1 MRSLNALKSRSINND
16 TLSKNR
22 ISLALNQTA
31 TTGASLG
38 GGGGGTSNVDLTAIS
53 TDIVPTTN
61 NLRDLGTETKFF
73 KKLYVQ
79 DIAILGNILPNY
91 EYFPPTSAI
100 LNPDGTVA
108 VPNTL
113 GNTIG
118 TPAHLG
124 NPTHFFG
131 NIYVR
136 DIFTS
141 SNTISIGSAQLKSTG
156 NTLDIPT
163 GSKIGGVDPGTIRI
177 NGAVANTGSL
187 PSTNAVGDGYVIEG
201 NLWVAS
207 IINSTLAS
215 GWVNVGAFRGPA
227 GAKGDTGNTGAKG
240 DTGNPGAKGDTG
252 NTGAQGAQGIQGNQ
266 GPPGVLEV
274 TGGTL
279 SGTITIPDLV
289 ISGNSVFG
297 KSTLGTPAYRMDVSG
312 SLNAASI
319 FQNGVALG
327 SIYATTS
334 ALNSFYNKETI
345 DSSINNILSN
355 YATTSA
361 LNSFYNKGAIDSSI
375 NNILSNYATTN
386 YVTTQINNLIDGA
399 DTTLNTLAEIAAAIK
414 NDASFGIVVY
424 DKVAACDSSINTI
437 RTNLF
442 NTDSS
447 INTIITSLSGYAT
460 SASLSSYATTDSLS
474 SYSTKS
480 VIDASLALYSTKS
493 VIDASLANYASL
505 LTDASFAGNIQIG
518 TSRTVY
524 VGINKSPSTAYALD
538 ISGDLDVNGNT
549 FLGMG
554 TNRVGI
560 NTTSPAYTLDVNGTI
575 NASSILVNGGA
586 VVPGYSGNLFSFD
599 TSFNGNVQIG
609 STRAQSLGI
618 NKTPSALFALD
629 VSGPTSF
636 FGNVSMDKRT
646 TDISY
651 AYFDMSAVTMNV
663 YNLCEKFV
671 TPTFSATPIFNYST
685 GSIFYVT
692 PGANTN
698 ITSIT
703 FTNIP
708 VIAGRSVSTTV
719 IIDNAS
725 GTYTS
730 YISATTINVNGTS
743 ITYRTQDGT
752 AFAAPSA
759 PHLVVHQFIMLFTS
773 ATLSATNPRI
783 IGSMATIK

>member
-38 GGGGGTSNVDLTAIS
+38 GGGGGTSNIDLTAV
-53 TDIVPTTN
+53 TTNIVPTTN
-61 NLRDLGTETKFF
+61 ILRDLGTETKFF

-91 EYFPPTSAI
+91 EFFPPTSAI

-141 SNTISIGSAQLKSTG
+141 SNTISIGSAQLKSIG

-163 GSKIGGVDPGTIRI
+163 GSKIGGIAPGTIRI
-177 NGAVANTGSL
+177 NGAVANTSSL
-187 PSTNAVGDGYVIEG
+187 PSTNAVGDGYVIDG
-201 NLWVAS
+201 NLWAAS

-215 GWVNVGAFRGPA
+215 GWVNVGAFRGP
-227 GAKGDTGNTGAKG
+227 KGDTGNTGSTGAKGDKG

-252 NTGAQGAQGIQGNQ
+252 DQGIQGIQGIQ

-297 KSTLGTPAYRMDVSG
+297 KPTLGTPTYRMDVSG
-312 SLNAASI
+312 SLNASELY
-319 FQNGVALG
+319 QNDVSLG

-334 ALNSFYNKETI
+334 ALNSFYSKGTI
-345 DSSINNILSN
+345 DSSINDILSF
-355 YATTSA
+355 YAT
-361 LNSFYNKGAIDSSI
+361 K
-375 NNILSNYATTN
+375 N

-399 DTTLNTLAEIAAAIK
+399 DTTLNTLNEIATAIK
-414 NDASFGIVVY
+414 NDGNFGIAVY
-424 DKVAACDSSINTI
+424 GKIEACDNSINTIRASLLDTDSSINTI
-437 RTNLF
+437 RT
-442 NTDSS
+442 
-447 INTIITSLSGYAT
+447 SLSGYAT
-460 SASLSSYATTDSLS
+460 TTTLSGYATTDSLL
-474 SYSTKS
+474 SYSTKTI
-480 VIDASLALYSTKS
+480 IDASLALYYTKS
-493 VIDASLANYASL
+493 IIDASLANYALSSSLSSYASL

-518 TSRTVY
+518 TSRAVSL
-524 VGINKSPSTAYALD
+524 GINKPPSTAYALD

-560 NTTSPAYTLDVNGTI
+560 NTTSPAYTLDVSGTL
-575 NASSILVNGGA
+575 NARNILVNGGP
-586 VVPGYSGNLFSFD
+586 VPVPGYSGNLFSFD

-629 VSGPTSF
+629 VSGAVNIVGNLSVTKSPNDTNYSNFDLSNVNLNIFNTIEKFTTLTFNTST
-636 FGNVSMDKRT
+636 M
-646 TDISY
+646 
-651 AYFDMSAVTMNV
+651 TMN
-663 YNLCEKFV
+663 
-671 TPTFSATPIFNYST
+671 YSQ
-685 GSIFYVT
+685 GSIFYT
-692 PGANTN
+692 TAAANFAELLITN
-698 ITSIT
+698 VPTTLNRSIT
-703 FTNIP
+703 VTLIVSQSGTFLFT
-708 VIAGRSVSTTV
+708 GTTV
-719 IIDNAS
+719 TVNNTAIN
-725 GTYTS
+725 
-730 YISATTINVNGTS
+730 YIK
-743 ITYRTQDGT
+743 QDGT
-752 AFAAPSA
+752 AFAAPAASRT
-759 PHLVVHQFIMLFTS
+759 VVIYQFNIIYAS
-773 ATLSATNPRI
+773 ATPTVIAFMT
-783 IGSMATIK
+783 GYA

>member
-1 MRSLNALKSRSINND
+1 MCIFIYIMRSLNTLKSRSINND
-16 TLSKNR
+16 NLSKNR
-22 ISLALNQTA
+22 VAFALNQTA

-38 GGGGGTSNVDLTAIS
+38 GGGGTSNVDLTAVS

-91 EYFPPTSAI
+91 EFFPPTSAI

-124 NPTHFFG
+124 NPTRFFG

-141 SNTISIGSAQLKSTG
+141 SNTIRIGSAELKSTG

-163 GSKIGGVDPGTIRI
+163 GSKIGGVDPGTIVI
-177 NGAVANTGSL
+177 TGAVANTGLL
-187 PSTNAVGDGYVIEG
+187 PNATGGSTNAVGDGYVIDG

-207 IINSTLAS
+207 KLNSTLAD
-215 GWVNVGAFRGPA
+215 GWVNVGAFRGPK
-227 GAKGDTGNTGAKG
+227 GDKGDTGDTGAKG
-240 DTGNPGAKGDTG
+240 DTGDTGAKGDTG
-252 NTGAQGAQGIQGNQ
+252 DTGLQGAQGVQGIQ

-289 ISGNSVFG
+289 ITGNSVFG
-297 KSTLGTPAYRMDVSG
+297 KPTLGTPTYRMDVSG
-312 SLNAASI
+312 SLNASELY
-319 FQNGVALG
+319 QNGVSLG

-334 ALNSFYNKETI
+334 ALTN
-345 DSSINNILSN
+345 
-355 YATTSA
+355 
-361 LNSFYNKGAIDSSI
+361 FYNKGAIDGSI

-399 DTTLNTLAEIAAAIK
+399 DTTLNTLAEIASAIK

-424 DKVAACDSSINTI
+424 DKIAACDNSINTI
-437 RTNLF
+437 RTNLS

-447 INTIITSLSGYAT
+447 VNTIRTSLTDYALTSSLSSYAT
-460 SASLSSYATTDSLS
+460 TASLSSYATTSSLS
-474 SYSTKS
+474 G
-480 VIDASLALYSTKS
+480 
-493 VIDASLANYASL
+493 YASL
-505 LTDASFAGNIQIG
+505 ISDVSFAGNIQIG
-518 TSRTVY
+518 TSR
-524 VGINKSPSTAYALD
+524 
-538 ISGDLDVNGNT
+538 
-549 FLGMG
+549 
-554 TNRVGI
+554 
-560 NTTSPAYTLDVNGTI
+560 
-575 NASSILVNGGA
+575 
-586 VVPGYSGNLFSFD
+586 
-599 TSFNGNVQIG
+599 
-609 STRAQSLGI
+609 AQSLGI
-618 NKTPSALFALD
+618 NKTPSSLFALD

-636 FGNVSMDKRT
+636 LGNVSINKRT

-692 PGANTN
+692 PGASTN

-719 IIDNAS
+719 IIDNGS

-730 YISATTINVNGTS
+730 YISATAITVNGTS

-752 AFAAPSA
+752 AFAAPTA

-783 IGSMATIK
+783 IGSMTTIK

>member
-1 MRSLNALKSRSINND
+1 MRSLNSLKSRSINND

-38 GGGGGTSNVDLTAIS
+38 GGGGTSNVDLTAV
-53 TDIVPTTN
+53 TTNIVPTTN
-61 NLRDLGTETKFF
+61 ILRDLGTETKFF

-91 EYFPPTSAI
+91 EFFPPTSAI

-141 SNTISIGSAQLKSTG
+141 SNTISIGSAQLKSIG

-163 GSKIGGVDPGTIRI
+163 GSKIGGIAPGTIRI
-177 NGAVANTGSL
+177 NGAVANTSSL
-187 PSTNAVGDGYVIEG
+187 PSTNAVGDGYVIDG
-201 NLWVAS
+201 NLWAAS

-215 GWVNVGAFRGPA
+215 GWVNVGAFRGP
-227 GAKGDTGNTGAKG
+227 KGDTGNTGSTGAKGDKG

-252 NTGAQGAQGIQGNQ
+252 DQGIQGIQGIQ

-297 KSTLGTPAYRMDVSG
+297 KPTLGTPTYRMDVSG
-312 SLNAASI
+312 SLNASQLY
-319 FQNGVALG
+319 QNGVSIG

-334 ALNSFYNKETI
+334 ALTN
-345 DSSINNILSN
+345 
-355 YATTSA
+355 
-361 LNSFYNKGAIDSSI
+361 FYNKGAIDGSI
-375 NNILSNYATTN
+375 NDILSNYATTN

-399 DTTLNTLAEIAAAIK
+399 DTTLNTLNEIATAIK
-414 NDASFGIVVY
+414 NDGNFGIVVY
-424 DKVAACDSSINTI
+424 DKIAACDNSINTIRTNLSNTDSSINTI
-437 RTNLF
+437 RT
-442 NTDSS
+442 
-447 INTIITSLSGYAT
+447 SLSGYAT
-460 SASLSSYATTDSLS
+460 TT
-474 SYSTKS
+474 
-480 VIDASLALYSTKS
+480 SLA
-493 VIDASLANYASL
+493 AYASL
-505 LTDASFAGNIQIG
+505 TTDVSFAGNIQIG
-518 TSRTVY
+518 T
-524 VGINKSPSTAYALD
+524 
-538 ISGDLDVNGNT
+538 
-549 FLGMG
+549 
-554 TNRVGI
+554 
-560 NTTSPAYTLDVNGTI
+560 
-575 NASSILVNGGA
+575 
-586 VVPGYSGNLFSFD
+586 
-599 TSFNGNVQIG
+599 
-609 STRAQSLGI
+609 TRAQSLGI

-636 FGNVSMDKRT
+636 LGNVSMNKRP

-671 TPTFSATPIFNYST
+671 IMPTITGVIPVVCNYVL
-685 GSIFYVT
+685 GSIFYFPSTTSSV
-692 PGANTN
+692 
-698 ITSIT
+698 ITSVSFI
-703 FTNIP
+703 NVP
-708 VIAGRSVSTTV
+708 VVIGRSVTITV
-719 IIDNAS
+719 IIENS
-725 GTYTS
+725 TSTVVTYLNPATS
-730 YISATTINVNGTS
+730 TISVNGQA
-743 ITYRTQDGT
+743 IVYKTQDGT
-752 AFAAPSA
+752 AFTAPTGPSTA
-759 PHLVVHQFIMLFTS
+759 VYWQVVHQFIMLFTS

-783 IGSMATIK
+783 IGSMSTIK

>member
-1 MRSLNALKSRSINND
+1 MCIFIYIMRSLNALKSRSINND

-22 ISLALNQTA
+22 VAFALNQTA

-38 GGGGGTSNVDLTAIS
+38 GGGGTSNVDLTAVS

-79 DIAILGNILPNY
+79 DIAIIGNILPNY

-124 NPTHFFG
+124 NPTRFFG

-163 GSKIGGVDPGTIRI
+163 GSKIGGVNPGTIVI
-177 NGAVANTGSL
+177 KGAVANTGLL
-187 PSTNAVGDGYVIEG
+187 PNATGGSTNAVGDGYVIEG

-207 IINSTLAS
+207 ITNSTLAS
-215 GWVNVGAFRGPA
+215 GWVNVGAFRGPK
-227 GAKGDTGNTGAKG
+227 GDKGDTGNTGAKG
-240 DTGNPGAKGDTG
+240 DTGDTGAKGDTG
-252 NTGAQGAQGIQGNQ
+252 ARGLQGEQGIQGDQ

-289 ISGNSVFG
+289 ITGNSVFG
-297 KSTLGTPAYRMDVSG
+297 KLTLGTPEYRMDVSG
-312 SLNAASI
+312 SLNATSI
-319 FQNGVALG
+319 FHNGVALG

-334 ALNSFYNKETI
+334 S
-345 DSSINNILSN
+345 
-355 YATTSA
+355 
-361 LNSFYNKGAIDSSI
+361 LNSFYNKGEIDGSI

-386 YVTTQINNLIDGA
+386 DVTTQINNLIDGA
-399 DTTLNTLAEIAAAIK
+399 DTTLNTLNEIATAIK

-424 DKVAACDSSINTI
+424 DKIAACDNSINAI
-437 RTNLF
+437 RT
-442 NTDSS
+442 
-447 INTIITSLSGYAT
+447 
-460 SASLSSYATTDSLS
+460 SLSSYATTDSLS
-474 SYSTKS
+474 SY
-480 VIDASLALYSTKS
+480 ASLIS
-493 VIDASLANYASL
+493 
-505 LTDASFAGNIQIG
+505 DASFAGNIQIG

-524 VGINKSPSTAYALD
+524 VGINKPPSTTYALD

-549 FLGMG
+549 FLGTG
-554 TNRVGI
+554 TNLVGI
-560 NTTSPAYTLDVNGTI
+560 NTSTPAYTLDVSGTI
-575 NASSILVNGGA
+575 NARSILVNGGP
-586 VVPGYSGNLFSFD
+586 VPVPGYSGNVFSFD
-599 TSFNGNVQIG
+599 TSFNGNLQIG
-609 STRAQSLGI
+609 TSRSVSLGI

-636 FGNVSMDKRT
+636 FGNVSMDKQT
-646 TDISY
+646 TDINY
-651 AYFDMSAVTMNV
+651 TFFDMSSVTMNV
-663 YNLCEKFV
+663 YNLCEKFTTPV
-671 TPTFSATPIFNYST
+671 FSQTPTFNYST

-692 PGANTN
+692 PGASSN
-698 ITSIT
+698 ITSMT

-708 VIAGRSVSTTV
+708 AITGRSVSTTV
-719 IIDNAS
+719 IIDNS
-725 GTYTS
+725 GGAFTS
-730 YISATTINVNGTS
+730 YISAAAITVNGTS

-752 AFAAPSA
+752 AFAAPTA
-759 PHLVVHQFIMLFTS
+759 PHLVVHQFIMLFRS
-773 ATLSATNPRI
+773 STLSATNPRI

>member
-22 ISLALNQTA
+22 VAFALNQTA

-38 GGGGGTSNVDLTAIS
+38 GGGGTSNVDLTAVS

-79 DIAILGNILPNY
+79 DIAIIGNILPNY

-124 NPTHFFG
+124 NPTRFFG

-163 GSKIGGVDPGTIRI
+163 GSKIGGVNPGTIVI
-177 NGAVANTGSL
+177 KGAVANTGLL
-187 PSTNAVGDGYVIEG
+187 PNATGGSTNAVGDGYVIEG

-207 IINSTLAS
+207 ITNSTLAS
-215 GWVNVGAFRGPA
+215 GWVNVGAFRGPK
-227 GAKGDTGNTGAKG
+227 GDKGDTGNTGAKG
-240 DTGNPGAKGDTG
+240 DTGDTGAKGDTG
-252 NTGAQGAQGIQGNQ
+252 ARGLQGEQGIQGDQ

-289 ISGNSVFG
+289 ITGNSVFG
-297 KSTLGTPAYRMDVSG
+297 KLTLGTPEYRMDVSG
-312 SLNAASI
+312 SLNATSI
-319 FQNGVALG
+319 FHNGVALG

-334 ALNSFYNKETI
+334 S
-345 DSSINNILSN
+345 
-355 YATTSA
+355 
-361 LNSFYNKGAIDSSI
+361 LNSFYNKGEIDGSI

-386 YVTTQINNLIDGA
+386 DVTTQINNLIDGA
-399 DTTLNTLAEIAAAIK
+399 DTTLNTLNEIATAIK

-424 DKVAACDSSINTI
+424 DKIAACDNSINAI
-437 RTNLF
+437 RT
-442 NTDSS
+442 
-447 INTIITSLSGYAT
+447 
-460 SASLSSYATTDSLS
+460 SLSSYATTDSLS
-474 SYSTKS
+474 SY
-480 VIDASLALYSTKS
+480 ASLIS
-493 VIDASLANYASL
+493 
-505 LTDASFAGNIQIG
+505 DASFAGNIQIG

-524 VGINKSPSTAYALD
+524 VGINKPPSTTYALD

-549 FLGMG
+549 FLGTG
-554 TNRVGI
+554 TNLVGI
-560 NTTSPAYTLDVNGTI
+560 NTSTPAYTLDVSGTI
-575 NASSILVNGGA
+575 NARSILVNGGP
-586 VVPGYSGNLFSFD
+586 VPVPGYSGNVFSFD
-599 TSFNGNVQIG
+599 TSFNGNLQIG
-609 STRAQSLGI
+609 TSRSVSLGI

-636 FGNVSMDKRT
+636 FGNVSMDKQT
-646 TDISY
+646 TDINY
-651 AYFDMSAVTMNV
+651 TFFDMSSVTMNV
-663 YNLCEKFV
+663 YNLCEKFTTPV
-671 TPTFSATPIFNYST
+671 FSQTPTFNYST

-692 PGANTN
+692 PGASSN
-698 ITSIT
+698 ITSMT

-708 VIAGRSVSTTV
+708 AITGRSVSTTV
-719 IIDNAS
+719 IIDNS
-725 GTYTS
+725 GGAFTS
-730 YISATTINVNGTS
+730 YISAAAITVNGTS

-752 AFAAPSA
+752 AFAAPTA
-759 PHLVVHQFIMLFTS
+759 PHLVVHQFIMLFRS
-773 ATLSATNPRI
+773 STLSATNPRI

>member
-1 MRSLNALKSRSINND
+1 MRSLNSLKSRSINND

-22 ISLALNQTA
+22 ISFALNQTA

-38 GGGGGTSNVDLTAIS
+38 GGGGGGTSNVDLTAVS

-61 NLRDLGTETKFF
+61 ILRDLGTETKFF

-91 EYFPPTSAI
+91 EFFPPTSAI

-124 NPTHFFG
+124 NPTRFFG

-141 SNTISIGSAQLKSTG
+141 SNTISIGSAQLKSIG

-163 GSKIGGVDPGTIRI
+163 GSMIGGIAPGTIRI
-177 NGAVANTGSL
+177 NGAVANTGLL
-187 PSTNAVGDGYVIEG
+187 PSTNAVGDGYVIDG

-215 GWVNVGAFRGPA
+215 GWVNVGAFRGP
-227 GAKGDTGNTGAKG
+227 KGDTGNTGSTGAKGDKG

-252 NTGAQGAQGIQGNQ
+252 DQGIQGIQGIQ
-266 GPPGVLEV
+266 GPPGVLDV

-297 KSTLGTPAYRMDVSG
+297 KPTLGTPAYRMDVSG

-319 FQNGVALG
+319 FQNGVSIG

-334 ALNSFYNKETI
+334 ALNSFYNKGTI
-345 DSSINNILSN
+345 D
-355 YATTSA
+355 
-361 LNSFYNKGAIDSSI
+361 GSI

-399 DTTLNTLAEIAAAIK
+399 DTTLNTLNEIATAIK
-414 NDASFGIVVY
+414 NDGSFGITVY
-424 DKVAACDSSINTI
+424 GKIVACDNSINTI
-437 RTNLF
+437 RTSLAD
-442 NTDSS
+442 TDLS
-447 INTIITSLSGYAT
+447 INTIRTSLSEYAT
-460 SASLSSYATTDSLS
+460 TTSLTSYASLS
-474 SYSTKS
+474 
-480 VIDASLALYSTKS
+480 
-493 VIDASLANYASL
+493 
-505 LTDASFAGNIQIG
+505 TDASFEGNIQIG

-524 VGINKSPSTAYALD
+524 VGINKPPSTAYALD

-560 NTTSPAYTLDVNGTI
+560 NTTSPEYTLDVSGTI
-575 NASSILVNGGA
+575 NASSILVNGGP
-586 VVPGYSGNLFSFD
+586 VPVPGYSGNVFSFD

-609 STRAQSLGI
+609 TSRAVSLGI

-636 FGNVSMDKRT
+636 FGNVSMNKRP

-671 TPTFSATPIFNYST
+671 IMPTIIDNSNPVTSITCNYTS
-685 GSIFYVT
+685 GSIFYYQSSRT
-692 PGANTN
+692 IANP
-698 ITSIT
+698 ITSVS
-703 FTNIP
+703 FTNVP
-708 VIAGRSVSTTV
+708 VVIGRSVTITV
-719 IIDNAS
+719 IIENSTSTVVTYLNPTTAS
-725 GTYTS
+725 IT
-730 YISATTINVNGTS
+730 VNGQS
-743 ITYRTQDGT
+743 IVYKTQNGDAFT
-752 AFAAPSA
+752 APTGPSTA
-759 PHLVVHQFIMLFTS
+759 VYWQVVHQFIMLFTG
-773 ATLSATNPRI
+773 ATLSASNPRI
-783 IGSMATIK
+783 IGSMTTIK